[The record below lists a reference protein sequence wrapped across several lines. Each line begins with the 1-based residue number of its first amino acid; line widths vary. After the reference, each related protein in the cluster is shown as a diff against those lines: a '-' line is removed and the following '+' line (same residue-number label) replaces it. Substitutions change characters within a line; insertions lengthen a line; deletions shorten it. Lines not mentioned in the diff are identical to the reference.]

1 METGDPTTVAIVL
14 HLQSLLE
21 LERPSMGDAISRIE
35 SPDRTTEHA
44 SNQPEWLA
52 PHDQLKVKPGAMA
65 KRPSSL
71 DERPRSDPPRE
82 RRSLAGAWRVMS
94 SDDQPYRGLPR
105 RSFTG

>member
-44 SNQPEWLA
+44 SISPNGW
-52 PHDQLKVKPGAMA
+52 
-65 KRPSSL
+65 RPTTS
-71 DERPRSDPPRE
+71 
-82 RRSLAGAWRVMS
+82 
-94 SDDQPYRGLPR
+94 
-105 RSFTG
+105 